1 LGLVDEIAAPIGILF
16 LGLLTGLRH
25 SMEAD
30 HIAAVS
36 TIVLTNNNNNNNKL
50 SRAPLLGA
58 LWGLGHT
65 ASLFAAGLI
74 VLLLAV
80 NIPQKISNTLEFGV
94 GIMLVYLALTALTG
108 FNIGKIIRIL
118 SLHDKVHRHP
128 HTHQDRGIIHSH
140 DHHHNEKEHRHGH
153 KALFVGMV
161 HGMAGSGALMLAVLS
176 TINSLPLGLG
186 YIAIF
191 GAGSI
196 LSMMGISTMIGLPFV
211 RAKKYVRLSVLLRYL
226 TGITSLVIGVR
237 LMYDLGVVQQ
247 IFIK

>member
-1 LGLVDEIAAPIGILF
+1 
-16 LGLLTGLRH
+16 
-25 SMEAD
+25 
-30 HIAAVS
+30 
-36 TIVLTNNNNNNNKL
+36 
-50 SRAPLLGA
+50 
-58 LWGLGHT
+58 
-65 ASLFAAGLI
+65 
-74 VLLLAV
+74 
-80 NIPQKISNTLEFGV
+80 
-94 GIMLVYLALTALTG
+94 
-108 FNIGKIIRIL
+108 
-118 SLHDKVHRHP
+118 
-128 HTHQDRGIIHSH
+128 
-140 DHHHNEKEHRHGH
+140 
-153 KALFVGMV
+153 MV